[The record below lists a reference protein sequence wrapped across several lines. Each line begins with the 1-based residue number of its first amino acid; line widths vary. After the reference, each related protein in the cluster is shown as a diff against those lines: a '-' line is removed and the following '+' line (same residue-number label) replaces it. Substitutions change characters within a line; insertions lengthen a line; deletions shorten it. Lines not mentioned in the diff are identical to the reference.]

1 MIVRHLTKKEKFMLH
16 DRIANKITQLTR
28 TMKRE
33 KERFFDEFLKDT
45 PYADMKLTESNVR
58 ILKILSSG
66 NHNLYVQKDIEEQ
79 LDVRASTVSGI
90 LNTMESK
97 GLIIRKSDFDDGRI
111 KRISLTALGQELETK
126 IDAFIAG
133 FENRIDKV
141 LTKEERIELS
151 RLLDKL
157 KAEFKS

>member
-1 MIVRHLTKKEKFMLH
+1 MLH
-16 DRIANKITQLTR
+16 DRIANKITQITR

-58 ILKILSSG
+58 ILKILSSD
-66 NHNLYVQKDIEEQ
+66 NHDFYVQKDIEEQ

-97 GLIIRKSDFDDGRI
+97 GLIARKSDVDDGRI
-111 KRISLTALGQELETK
+111 KRILLTTLGQELETK

-141 LTKEERIELS
+141 LTKEEKIELS

>member
-1 MIVRHLTKKEKFMLH
+1 MLH

-45 PYADMKLTESNVR
+45 PYVDMKLTESNVR
-58 ILKILSSG
+58 ILKILSSD
-66 NHNLYVQKDIEEQ
+66 NQDFYVQKDIEEQ

-97 GLIIRKSDFDDGRI
+97 GLIMRKSDIDDGRI

-126 IDAFIAG
+126 INTFIAG
-133 FENRIDKV
+133 FESRIDKV
-141 LTKEERIELS
+141 LTKDERTELS